1 MYGWHFLD
9 AFTKIKTDKT
19 ISIHI
24 VTSTLDPADALKSN
38 EYRNEIVKPIILP
51 EAL

>member
-24 VTSTLDPADALKSN
+24 ITSTLDPTDALKSN
-38 EYRNEIVKPIILP
+38 EIVKHIILP